1 MATIYR
7 KGSTSTSEV
16 KKMQQGLKDKG
27 YYKGNVDGV
36 WGSGTSSA
44 LSAFKSATGGSNSY
58 GNSFGKETTDKLYGT
73 NSSGTKSSG
82 AKGGIGFMQNVI
94 KSVSNN
100 PTAYGTAYY
109 NALTKGGMD
118 PIGSDKLTADPNIQN
133 QWNMALGG
141 AQDLYNTNA
150 GQLGNVYNQG
160 VNQANQAAEDAAR
173 QQYIVYKQNKN
184 KLAEQL
190 SSSGITGGAS
200 ETALN
205 SILNA
210 YASGLAS
217 NNSALQESLAKL
229 GNEYQGDLSSLM
241 AQLQQSQAAINNQYG
256 QMQAEDLANQKKQL
270 AESQASALQAYLQ
283 QQQQRKINDWNSKVS
298 ANIQSKNPAY
308 VWTDSDG
315 RLHYNNS
322 SAAASQ
328 AKAQGYK
335 VVENKTKNSTTKKST
350 NKNSTKTKD
359 GSDYSSVWGNS
370 GGSGSKKNIEQAIT
384 NSLANGTLSY
394 ALGSKTQSPLT
405 ATSANAAI
413 NYLESLVNKGQIT
426 TSKAKK
432 YAKNAGLKV

>member
-44 LSAFKSATGGSNSY
+44 LSSFKTATGGSNSS

-73 NSSGTKSSG
+73 NSSGGSSGAKSSG
-82 AKGGIGFMQNVI
+82 AKGGIGFMKNVI

-118 PIGSDKLTADPNIQN
+118 PIGSDRLTADSNIQN

-270 AESQASALQAYLQ
+270 AESQASMLEAYLQ
-283 QQQQRKINDWNSKVS
+283 REQQKKINDWNNRVS
-298 ANIQSKNPAY
+298 SNIQSKNPTWVY
-308 VWTDSDG
+308 TDTNG
-315 RLHYNNS
+315 RLHYTNS
-322 SAAASQ
+322 QATAAA

-335 VVENKTKNSTTKKST
+335 VVENKKKNSSTKKSTTKNSTK
-350 NKNSTKTKD
+350 
-359 GSDYSSVWGNS
+359 GGLDYSSVWGSTGTTTKSS
-370 GGSGSKKNIEQAIT
+370 G
-384 NSLANGTLSY
+384 
-394 ALGSKTQSPLT
+394 
-405 ATSANAAI
+405 
-413 NYLESLVNKGQIT
+413 T

-432 YAKNAGLKV
+432 SSNSTLPSLSYLTGLQNSTNRGKLSENFAKAALAAYGYKV

>member
-109 NALTKGGMD
+109 NALTRGGMD

-270 AESQASALQAYLQ
+270 ADSQISMLEAYLQ
-283 QQQQRKINDWNSKVS
+283 RQQQKKINDWNSRVS
-298 ANIQSKNPAY
+298 SNIQSKNPTWVY
-308 VWTDSDG
+308 TDTNG
-315 RLHYNNS
+315 RLHYTNS
-322 SAAASQ
+322 QATAAA

-335 VVENKTKNSTTKKST
+335 VVENKKKNSTTKKST
-350 NKNSTKTKD
+350 TKNSTKS
-359 GSDYSSVWGNS
+359 GLDYSSIWGTAKSSGTTNKTSKTKKSSNS
-370 GGSGSKKNIEQAIT
+370 TLPS
-384 NSLANGTLSY
+384 LSY
-394 ALGSKTQSPLT
+394 LTGLQNSTNRGKLSENFAKAAL
-405 ATSANAAI
+405 AA
-413 NYLESLVNKGQIT
+413 YG
-426 TSKAKK
+426 
-432 YAKNAGLKV
+432 YKV

>member
-44 LSAFKSATGGSNSY
+44 LSAFKSATGGSNSS

-109 NALTKGGMD
+109 NALTRGGMD

-270 AESQASALQAYLQ
+270 AESQASMLEAYLQ
-283 QQQQRKINDWNSKVS
+283 REQQKKINDWNNRVS
-298 ANIQSKNPAY
+298 SNIQSKNPTWVY
-308 VWTDSDG
+308 TDTNG
-315 RLHYNNS
+315 RLHYTNS
-322 SAAASQ
+322 KATAAA

-335 VVENKTKNSTTKKST
+335 VVENKKKNSSTKKSTTKNSTKS
-350 NKNSTKTKD
+350 SL
-359 GSDYSSVWGNS
+359 DYSSVWGTT
-370 GGSGSKKNIEQAIT
+370 GSNGSKSDTKNKYV
-384 NSLANGTLSY
+384 S
-394 ALGSKTQSPLT
+394 
-405 ATSANAAI
+405 
-413 NYLESLVNKGQIT
+413 V
-426 TSKAKK
+426 KK
-432 YAKNAGLKV
+432 YKSLRGM

>member
-44 LSAFKSATGGSNSY
+44 LSAFKSATGGSNSS

-109 NALTKGGMD
+109 NALTRGGMD

-270 AESQASALQAYLQ
+270 ADSQISMLEAYLQ
-283 QQQQRKINDWNSKVS
+283 RQQQKKINDWNSRVS
-298 ANIQSKNPAY
+298 SNIQSKNPTWVY
-308 VWTDSDG
+308 TDTNG
-315 RLHYNNS
+315 RLHYTNS
-322 SAAASQ
+322 KATAAA

-335 VVENKTKNSTTKKST
+335 VVENKKKNSSTKKSTTKNSTKS
-350 NKNSTKTKD
+350 
-359 GSDYSSVWGNS
+359 GLDYSSVWGTTGTTTKSSGTASKTKKSSNS
-370 GGSGSKKNIEQAIT
+370 TLPSLAYLTGLQNSANSKKLSENFTKAA
-384 NSLANGTLSY
+384 LAAYGY
-394 ALGSKTQSPLT
+394 
-405 ATSANAAI
+405 
-413 NYLESLVNKGQIT
+413 
-426 TSKAKK
+426 
-432 YAKNAGLKV
+432 KV

>member
-36 WGSGTSSA
+36 WGNKTSSA
-44 LSAFKSATGGSNSY
+44 LSAYKSATGGSNSY

-73 NSSGTKSSG
+73 NSSGGSSKSSG

-109 NALTKGGMD
+109 NALTRGGMD

-270 AESQASALQAYLQ
+270 AESQASALEAYLQ
-283 QQQQRKINDWNSKVS
+283 QQQQRKTNDWNSRVS
-298 ANIQSKNPAY
+298 ANIQSKNPTY

-335 VVENKTKNSTTKKST
+335 VVENKKKNSTTKKSAT
-350 NKNSTKTKD
+350 KNSTK
-359 GSDYSSVWGNS
+359 GGLDYSSVWGSTGTTTKSS
-370 GGSGSKKNIEQAIT
+370 G
-384 NSLANGTLSY
+384 
-394 ALGSKTQSPLT
+394 
-405 ATSANAAI
+405 
-413 NYLESLVNKGQIT
+413 T

-432 YAKNAGLKV
+432 SSNSTLPSLSYLTGLQNSTNRGKLSENFAKAALAAYGYKV

>member
-1 MATIYR
+1 
-7 KGSTSTSEV
+7 
-16 KKMQQGLKDKG
+16 
-27 YYKGNVDGV
+27 
-36 WGSGTSSA
+36 
-44 LSAFKSATGGSNSY
+44 
-58 GNSFGKETTDKLYGT
+58 
-73 NSSGTKSSG
+73 
-82 AKGGIGFMQNVI
+82 MQNVI

-283 QQQQRKINDWNSKVS
+283 QQQQRKTNDWNSRVS
-298 ANIQSKNPAY
+298 ANIQSKNPTY

-335 VVENKTKNSTTKKST
+335 VVENKKKNSTTKKST
-350 NKNSTKTKD
+350 KKNSKSQSKD
-359 GSDYSSVWGNS
+359 GSDYSSIWGNTGSS
-370 GGSGSKKNIEQAIT
+370 GDTKSKYV
-384 NSLANGTLSY
+384 SM
-394 ALGSKTQSPLT
+394 
-405 ATSANAAI
+405 
-413 NYLESLVNKGQIT
+413 
-426 TSKAKK
+426 KK
-432 YAKNAGLKV
+432 YKSLRGM

>member
-44 LSAFKSATGGSNSY
+44 LSAFKSATGGSNSS

-109 NALTKGGMD
+109 NALTRGGMD

-270 AESQASALQAYLQ
+270 AESQASMLEAYLQ
-283 QQQQRKINDWNSKVS
+283 REQQKKINDWNSRVS
-298 ANIQSKNPAY
+298 ANIQSKNPTWVY
-308 VWTDSDG
+308 TDTNG
-315 RLHYNNS
+315 RLHYTNS
-322 SAAASQ
+322 KATAAA

-335 VVENKTKNSTTKKST
+335 VVENKKKNSSTKKSTTKNSTKS
-350 NKNSTKTKD
+350 
-359 GSDYSSVWGNS
+359 GLDYSSVWGTTGTTTKSSGTASKTKKSSNS
-370 GGSGSKKNIEQAIT
+370 TLPSLAYLTGLQNSANSKKLSENFTKAA
-384 NSLANGTLSY
+384 LAAYGY
-394 ALGSKTQSPLT
+394 
-405 ATSANAAI
+405 
-413 NYLESLVNKGQIT
+413 
-426 TSKAKK
+426 
-432 YAKNAGLKV
+432 KV

>member
-7 KGSTSTSEV
+7 KGSTPVSEV

-36 WGSGTSSA
+36 WGNDTSSA
-44 LSAFKSATGGSNSY
+44 ISAYKTATGGSNSY

-73 NSSGTKSSG
+73 NSSGGSSGTKSSG
-82 AKGGIGFMQNVI
+82 AKGGIGFMKNVI

-100 PTAYGTAYY
+100 PVAYGTAYY
-109 NALTKGGMD
+109 NALTRGGMD
-118 PIGSDKLTADPNIQN
+118 PIGSDRLTADPNIQN

-210 YASGLAS
+210 YSSGLAS

-270 AESQASALQAYLQ
+270 AESQASMLEAYLQ
-283 QQQQRKINDWNSKVS
+283 REQQKKINDWNSRVS
-298 ANIQSKNPAY
+298 SNIQSKNPTY

-335 VVENKTKNSTTKKST
+335 VVENKKKNSSTKKSTTKNSTKS
-350 NKNSTKTKD
+350 
-359 GSDYSSVWGNS
+359 GLDYSSVWGTTGTTTKSSGTASKTKKSSNS
-370 GGSGSKKNIEQAIT
+370 TLPSLAYLTGLQNSANSKKLSENFTKAA
-384 NSLANGTLSY
+384 LAAYGY
-394 ALGSKTQSPLT
+394 
-405 ATSANAAI
+405 
-413 NYLESLVNKGQIT
+413 
-426 TSKAKK
+426 
-432 YAKNAGLKV
+432 KV